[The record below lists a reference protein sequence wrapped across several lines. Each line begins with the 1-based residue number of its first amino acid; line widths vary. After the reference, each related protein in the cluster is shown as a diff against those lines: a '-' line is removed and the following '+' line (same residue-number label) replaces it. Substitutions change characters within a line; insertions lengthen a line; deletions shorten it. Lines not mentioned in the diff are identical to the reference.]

1 MVKLRSNNLGEKM
14 KILVINGPNIN
25 MLGTRE
31 PEIYGSTT
39 MEDINK
45 ELVEYSKT
53 IDENIE
59 FEFFQSN
66 HEGDIVD
73 KIQNAKDFNGLII
86 NPAAYTHTSVAI
98 SDAIKGVGIKAVEVH
113 LSNPHAREEFRRTSF
128 VSPVSVGIVA
138 GFGKE
143 SYKLA
148 LCGLYNKLK

>member
-1 MVKLRSNNLGEKM
+1 M
-14 KILVINGPNIN
+14 KILVINGPNLN

-39 MEDINK
+39 LNDINQ

-53 IDENIE
+53 ISNEIE

-73 KIQNAKDFNGLII
+73 KIQISKDFDGLII

-98 SDAIKGVGIKAVEVH
+98 ADAIKSINIKAVEVH
-113 LSNPHAREEFRRTSF
+113 LSNPNAREEFRKTSYT
-128 VSPVSVGIVA
+128 STSCVGVVA
-138 GFGKE
+138 GFGKN

-148 LCGLYNKLK
+148 LLGLYNKINE

>member
-1 MVKLRSNNLGEKM
+1 M

-39 MEDINK
+39 MQDINN
-45 ELVEYSKT
+45 ELVEYSKQFGE
-53 IDENIE
+53 ID

-66 HEGDIVD
+66 HEGEIVD
-73 KIQNAKDFNGLII
+73 KIQASKDFDGLIV

-98 SDAIKGVGIKAVEVH
+98 ADAIKAINIKAIEVH
-113 LSNPHAREEFRRTSF
+113 LSNPHTREDYRKISYTASACIG
-128 VSPVSVGIVA
+128 VIA

-148 LCGLYNKLK
+148 LTGLINKINE

>member
-1 MVKLRSNNLGEKM
+1 M

-39 MEDINK
+39 LDNINK
-45 ELVEYSKT
+45 ELVDFSKT
-53 IDENIE
+53 LGNMD

-66 HEGDIVD
+66 HEGEIID
-73 KIQNAKDFNGLII
+73 KIQKAGDFDGLII

-98 SDAIKGVGIKAVEVH
+98 ADAIKAINIKAVEVH
-113 LSNPHAREEFRRTSF
+113 LSNPHTREDYRKTSYTA
-128 VSPVSVGIVA
+128 SACVGVVA

-148 LCGLYNKLK
+148 LNGLLSKINE